1 MNSESPATSPF
12 LRAGFGARCMAFT
25 IDGIIVLPL
34 TWATEYLQNIAL
46 QQTLTFTI
54 LAAYYIGFIGSRWQ
68 ATPGMRLMKLEM
80 RMADLR
86 PVTHGRA
93 AQWIGMSVLVML
105 LCFAPLAY
113 VFWLI
118 FSVMP
123 LAELQAAMQGGTDP
137 AALIGM
143 IPERLGMSAEAFE
156 RTRIYGVLSTLFL
169 LGFWFISTIVMK
181 QQRGLHNLLARTLIV
196 KVNRP

>member
-1 MNSESPATSPF
+1 M
-12 LRAGFGARCMAFT
+12 RAGFGARCMAVT
-25 IDGIIVLPL
+25 IDGFIVLPL

-46 QQTLTFTI
+46 QQTLSMLVLVI
-54 LAAYYIGFIGSRWQ
+54 YYVGFLGSRWQ
-68 ATPGMRLMKLEM
+68 ATPGMRLLKLEM

-86 PVTHGRA
+86 AVTHGRA

-105 LCFAPLAY
+105 LCMAPLAY

-123 LAELQAAMQGGTDP
+123 LAELQTAMQSGTDP

-169 LGFWFISTIVMK
+169 LGFWCISTLVMK
-181 QQRGLHNLLARTLIV
+181 QQRGLHNLLASTLIV
-196 KVNRP
+196 KVARP